1 MDSTAII
8 TIGTALVGAGAAL
21 GGTLLGHLLQ
31 QRASRAQQQDQ
42 NAQARRAEILA
53 AVTAL
58 VSALDDHRRAQII
71 RARALALNPRDPEQV
86 DRDHS
91 PAVHE
96 TRSALT
102 TPRLTL
108 RMICP
113 ALTPAA
119 EAAVAAT
126 FALRGAPTLTEIG
139 HLRVR
144 AKAAGDVLVEDA
156 RAQLEIAS

>member
-1 MDSTAII
+1 MDATTIVTISTTLIA
-8 TIGTALVGAGAAL
+8 AAAAL
-21 GGTLLGHLLQ
+21 GGTLLGHLMQ
-31 QRASRAQQQDQ
+31 QRAFRAQQQAQ

-53 AVTAL
+53 TVTAL
-58 VSALDDHRRAQII
+58 VGALDDHRRAHIV
-71 RARALALNPRDPEQV
+71 RARALALNPRDPQQV

-96 TRSALT
+96 TRSAVT
-102 TPRLTL
+102 SPRLTL

-126 FALRGAPTLTEIG
+126 FALRGAPTLAEID

-156 RAQLEIAS
+156 RAHLDTAS